1 MAIEM
6 KRPKVKM
13 NRPVYL
19 GMSILDISKTLI
31 KEFWYDYIK
40 PKYQYKAKLCYT
52 DTDSFVI
59 HIETGDF
66 YEDIANNVDK

>member
-6 KRPKVKM
+6 KRPKLKM

-31 KEFWYDYIK
+31 KEFCYDYIK

-52 DTDSFVI
+52 DTDTFVI